1 MTSPRLFPV
10 FLKLAGRKV
19 VVVGAGKVAA
29 GKLPA
34 LLAAQADVTVVAPE
48 VRDEIQA
55 SGVRV
60 EKREFRVSDLEGAW
74 YVVAAATPEVNA
86 SVARAAE
93 ERRVFVNAVDDK
105 ASASSYLGAVIER
118 GGVTVAFS
126 TEGHAPAIAG
136 LLREGIDSLLPK
148 DLDRWVAEA
157 ETLRAEWKAAGVPI
171 ANRRPLLLQALNK
184 IYDARSE
191 GLLSE
196 PAGLAPDGSDN
207 LRRAGARTGN
217 SKDRTPV

>member
-10 FLKLAGRKV
+10 FVKLAGRKV

-34 LLAAQADVTVVAPE
+34 LVAAQADVVVIAPE
-48 VRDEIQA
+48 VRDEITA

-60 EKREFRVSDLEGAW
+60 ERREFRSSDLDGAW
-74 YVVAAATPEVNA
+74 YAVAAATPAVNA
-86 SVARAAE
+86 EVARAAE
-93 ERRVFVNAVDDK
+93 ERRIFVNAVDDK
-105 ASASSYLGAVIER
+105 ASASAYLGSVIER

-126 TEGHAPAIAG
+126 TEGQAPAIAG
-136 LLREGIDSLLPK
+136 LLREGIDALLPN

-157 ETLRAEWKAAGVPI
+157 ESLRAGWKSAAVPM

-184 IYDARSE
+184 IYD
-191 GLLSE
+191 
-196 PAGLAPDGSDN
+196 
-207 LRRAGARTGN
+207 
-217 SKDRTPV
+217 RTPV

>member
-34 LLAAQADVTVVAPE
+34 LLASHADVVVVAPE
-48 VRDEIQA
+48 ACDEVVRT
-55 SGVRV
+55 GVRLERRSFV
-60 EKREFRVSDLEGAW
+60 PSDLDGSW
-74 YVVAAATPEVNA
+74 YAVAAATPSVNA
-86 SVARAAE
+86 EVARAAE

-105 ASASSYLGAVIER
+105 AAASAYLGSVIER

-126 TEGHAPAIAG
+126 TAGEAPAVAG
-136 LLREGIDSLLPK
+136 LLREGIDAILPT

-157 ETLRAEWKAAGVPI
+157 ESLRAGWKAASVPMS
-171 ANRRPLLLQALNK
+171 NRRPLLLQALNK
-184 IYDARSE
+184 IYD
-191 GLLSE
+191 
-196 PAGLAPDGSDN
+196 
-207 LRRAGARTGN
+207 
-217 SKDRTPV
+217 RTPV

>member
-34 LLAAQADVTVVAPE
+34 LLSSQADVVVIAPE
-48 VRDEIQA
+48 ACDEVVC
-55 SGVRV
+55 SGARI
-60 EKREFRVSDLEGAW
+60 ERRPFHPSDLDGAW
-74 YVVAAATPEVNA
+74 YAVAAATPPVNA
-86 SVARAAE
+86 EVARAAE
-93 ERRVFVNAVDDK
+93 ERRIFVNAVDDK
-105 ASASSYLGAVIER
+105 SSASAYLGAVLER
-118 GGVTVAFS
+118 GGVTAAFS
-126 TEGHAPAIAG
+126 TEGQAPAVAG
-136 LLREGIDSLLPK
+136 LLREGIDALLPT

-157 ETLRAEWKAAGVPI
+157 ESLRAQWKADKIPM

-191 GLLSE
+191 GLLYE
-196 PAGLAPDGSDN
+196 PAGPAPDGSDN
-207 LRRAGARTGN
+207 QRRAEAGTGN